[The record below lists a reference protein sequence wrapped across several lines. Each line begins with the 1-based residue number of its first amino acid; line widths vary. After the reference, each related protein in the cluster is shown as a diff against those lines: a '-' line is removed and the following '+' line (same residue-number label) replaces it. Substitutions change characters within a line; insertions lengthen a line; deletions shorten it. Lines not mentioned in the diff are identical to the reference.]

1 MPAAPSEDLL
11 TRKWGPMPVWAWAGL
26 GLGGAYAVSRYR
38 ASKTASQQSTTP
50 TTGSAAQPASGGP
63 EYIIE
68 NNLPWQTPASSPV
81 NVSVSGSPVVLP
93 PSTGPQPPTTAP
105 PPIQSGPVT
114 TPGGPPATPP
124 GSSPIQP
131 PPAAPVASAPSSP
144 IAHKVVSGDNLTK
157 IAEEYGYGTNWQ
169 AIWNFNVGP
178 SSPHSAAAKAT
189 LVKQGPNLIY
199 AGQTIYI
206 PPK

>member
-11 TRKWGPMPVWAWAGL
+11 TRHWGPLPVWAWAGL
-26 GLGGAYAVSRYR
+26 GLGGAYAISRYR
-38 ASKTASQQSTTP
+38 AGKQQNQQQTPAPGST
-50 TTGSAAQPASGGP
+50 SAAQPAGGGP

-81 NVSVSGSPVVLP
+81 NVTVTGSPVMMP
-93 PSTGPQPPTTAP
+93 PSTGPHPPV
-105 PPIQSGPVT
+105 QSGPVT
-114 TPGGPPATPP
+114 TPGPPPGITPTPP
-124 GSSPIQP
+124 PPGTPISP
-131 PPAAPVASAPSSP
+131 PSSP
-144 IAHKVVSGDNLTK
+144 TPTSPIPHKVVSGDNLTK

-169 AIWNFNVGP
+169 AIWNYNVGP

-189 LVKQGPNLIY
+189 LLKQGPNLIY